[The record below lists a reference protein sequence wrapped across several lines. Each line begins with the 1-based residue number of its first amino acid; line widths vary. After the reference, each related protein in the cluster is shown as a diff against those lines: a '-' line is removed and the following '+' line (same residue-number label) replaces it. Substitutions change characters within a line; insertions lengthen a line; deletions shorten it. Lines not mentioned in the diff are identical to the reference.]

1 MLDNLCK
8 FLSGFK
14 MTVISMIFLLVAG
27 ICMVLKIK
35 TPVDIASFTIIISGI
50 PVIYKGF
57 KMLFLN
63 KKMTASLLITIAMFA
78 AILTNEIFA
87 AAEVAFIMALG
98 GILEEITIKRARAGI
113 QKLLNLSPKYA
124 RVIKDGKEELI
135 LSENV
140 KVGDLVRVLAGEDI
154 PVDGVVISGSTSINQ
169 SIITGESIPVDK
181 NVGDIIYSGTTNCHG
196 VIDIEVTFE
205 YCDSSIQKLIKLIKE
220 AEAKK
225 APTQRIVDKWAS
237 ILIPLAL
244 VFALGVYF
252 ATGEILRAVTVLVVF
267 CPCSLVLA
275 TPISIMAGI
284 GHATKNGIIV
294 KTGEA
299 LENMGKCGVFAFD
312 KTGTITNGKLS
323 VHSVETFCDMNV
335 DEILYLTATTEQKSE
350 HPIGKAIVEYAL
362 AKDFK
367 LGITKDFK
375 MFSGCGVYSKIDD
388 KRIFVGNEKFMENN
402 QIELNGEIK
411 KAINLKRLDGKI
423 SLVVA
428 LDKTPIGMF
437 SLVDSIREKAV
448 GAINLLED
456 YETVLL
462 TGDNSLTAEYAIKK
476 TGIKSFYSSL
486 LPKEKAELIQK
497 MQKENKTVCMTG
509 DGVNDAL
516 ALKVADVGVSMGTFG
531 SDIAIESSD
540 IIITGDDLSKISYLK
555 KLSNLCIKTIKTNI
569 IISMTIN
576 AISLTLSALGF
587 LNPLTGAIVHN
598 IASIIVVG
606 NAALLY
612 EKKIN

>member
-35 TPVDIASFTIIISGI
+35 TPVDIASFKIIISGI

-181 NVGDIIYSGTTNCHG
+181 NVGDTVYSGTTNCHG

-576 AISLTLSALGF
+576 AISLTLSALGL

>member
-1 MLDNLCK
+1 
-8 FLSGFK
+8 
-14 MTVISMIFLLVAG
+14 
-27 ICMVLKIK
+27 MVLKIK

-181 NVGDIIYSGTTNCHG
+181 NVGDTVYSGTTNCHG

-576 AISLTLSALGF
+576 AISLTLSALGL

>member
-196 VIDIEVTFE
+196 VIDIEATFE

-576 AISLTLSALGF
+576 AISLTLSALGL

>member
-181 NVGDIIYSGTTNCHG
+181 NVGDTVYSGTTNCHG

-576 AISLTLSALGF
+576 AISLTLSALGL